1 MDEACMRARRA
12 QSHPPPGW
20 GSAVGVPCGPL
31 PTQAEGVTM
40 HGLPV
45 LIWLPVRMGT
55 ECTADAGGVSV
66 TMTLLQIGWRVR
78 SSTQCCRTCKGRCGS
93 MLATTIML
101 EMREY

>member
-1 MDEACMRARRA
+1 
-12 QSHPPPGW
+12 
-20 GSAVGVPCGPL
+20 
-31 PTQAEGVTM
+31 M

-55 ECTADAGGVSV
+55 ECTADAGGVSDSSSDRVEGEIIDGMKRLFTVHSTRQREGRHAAPGPVQELLWDEV
-66 TMTLLQIGWRVR
+66 TLAALGN
-78 SSTQCCRTCKGRCGS
+78 TCKGRCGS